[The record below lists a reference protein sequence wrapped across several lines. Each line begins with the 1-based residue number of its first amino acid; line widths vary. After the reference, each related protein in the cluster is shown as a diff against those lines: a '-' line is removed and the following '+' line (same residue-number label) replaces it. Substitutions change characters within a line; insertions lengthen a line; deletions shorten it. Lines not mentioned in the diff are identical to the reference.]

1 MGTVTAASL
10 RAREGWESRF
20 LAALRDTGNIT
31 ASCMHAR
38 CHREQAY
45 RLSKR
50 DPAFKAQW
58 GIALEIATDKLKMVA
73 RNRAIKGV
81 KKPIYYKGEL
91 IDHVYEPSDRLME
104 LLLRAHDPDNFNPV
118 QKLEHSGGVN
128 VSIMQFGGAEVVE
141 GEVVEHAAPGGG
153 ASSRGGTPKLGASD
167 CSEGS
172 RIANFSDSEAEQF
185 HTDSKVITDG

>member
-10 RAREGWESRF
+10 RAREGWEPRF

-31 ASCMHAR
+31 AACMHAG

-45 RLSKR
+45 RLKKR
-50 DPAFKAQW
+50 DTGFAAQW
-58 GIALEIATDKLKMVA
+58 DTSLEIATDKLKMVA

-141 GEVVEHAAPGGG
+141 LPAGGPL
-153 ASSRGGTPKLGASD
+153 RGGVPPNSALQTVV
-167 CSEGS
+167 
-172 RIANFSDSEAEQF
+172 
-185 HTDSKVITDG
+185 KVPA